1 MAAQGSAA
9 GRGCL
14 GGARRSR
21 GGLRILSIQSR
32 IETACTGGVRGGDQ
46 GEGSGRVERMSEA
59 HVAEVQAAVG
69 RAESAAAA
77 KLRRNLPMNTV
88 NNNNNN
94 RL

>member
-1 MAAQGSAA
+1 MP
-9 GRGCL
+9 
-14 GGARRSR
+14 
-21 GGLRILSIQSR
+21 
-32 IETACTGGVRGGDQ
+32 
-46 GEGSGRVERMSEA
+46 EA